1 MKQALLPYLR
11 TAKLLKLRAGAR
23 LRCVK
28 PHAKRDRLPVR
39 FIVGCGRSGTTVLGQ
54 LVSMNPRVHYL
65 REPYHLWQAIDS
77 RMDVTGLHST
87 PDDALLFFDQGDS
100 TPEAR
105 EKFDKLIARSGHAES
120 HECVIEKTPHNAARL
135 GWIRA
140 AVPNARVLHMVRNGL
155 SVVRSIG
162 RIASK
167 PYYRLGFKPSYNQW
181 WGTRS
186 NKWNRLRR
194 EAADRGYFPNEVGL
208 LQTNEQKGA
217 YEWLVSIGEVDRWR
231 ETLGDQ
237 LLEITYSGLT
247 EETKQ
252 TCERIAVHFDIPCD
266 NQWVSRSS
274 KLLSAERINTGGT
287 LRLPRRM
294 CQRFN
299 EYQRRYGFAGRA
311 EPIGVM
317 G

>member
-23 LRCVK
+23 FRCAN

-39 FIVGCGRSGTTVLGQ
+39 FIVGCGRSGTTVLGEV
-54 LVSMNPRVHYL
+54 VSMNPSVNYL
-65 REPYHLWQAIDS
+65 REPYHLWQAIDT
-77 RMDVTGLHST
+77 RMDVTGLHSS
-87 PDDALLFFDQGDS
+87 PSDSMLFFDHEDS

-105 EKFDKLIARSGHAES
+105 AKFDKLIARNGRADL

-140 AVPNARVLHMVRNGL
+140 VVPDARVLHLVRNGL

-186 NKWNRLRR
+186 NKWKRLSR
-194 EAADRGYFPNEVGL
+194 EAAARGYYPNEVGL
-208 LQTNEQKGA
+208 LRTNEQKGA
-217 YEWLVSIGEVDRWR
+217 YEWLVSIGEIDRWR

-237 LLEITYSGLT
+237 LMEITYTALT
-247 EETKQ
+247 EDTKA
-252 TCERIAVHFDIPCD
+252 TCERVATHFDIPC
-266 NQWVSRSS
+266 NTKWVERANT
-274 KLLSAERINTGGT
+274 LLNRERVNTGTT
-287 LRLPRRM
+287 LRLPKRM
-294 CQRFN
+294 CDQFN
-299 EYQRRYGFAGRA
+299 AYQCRYGFAGRA
-311 EPIGVM
+311 EPIGAM

>member
-23 LRCVK
+23 YRCVN
-28 PHAKRDRLPVR
+28 PHAERDRLPVR

-54 LVSMNPRVHYL
+54 VVSMNPSVNYL
-65 REPYHLWQAIDS
+65 REPYHLWQTIDT
-77 RMDVTGLHST
+77 RMDVTGLHSS
-87 PDDALLFFDQGDS
+87 PEDSKLFFGRDDS

-105 EKFDKLIARSGHAES
+105 AKFDKLIARSGRADE

-140 AVPNARVLHMVRNGL
+140 AVPNPSVLHMVRNGL

-186 NKWNRLRR
+186 NKWRRLSR
-194 EAADRGYFPNEVGL
+194 EAVERGYFPDEVNQL
-208 LQTNEQKGA
+208 TTNEQKGA
-217 YEWLVSIGEVDRWR
+217 YEWLVSLGEVDRWR

-237 LLEITYSGLT
+237 LMEVTYTDLT
-247 EETKQ
+247 EETEE
-252 TCERIAVHFDIPCD
+252 TCERIASHFEIPC
-266 NQWVSRSS
+266 NKRWVKRSKS
-274 KLLSAERINTGGT
+274 LLSRERINKGST
-287 LRLPRRM
+287 LQLPRRM
-294 CQRFN
+294 CARFN
-299 EYQRRYGFAGRA
+299 EYQQRYGFAGRA
-311 EPIGVM
+311 EPIGAHA
-317 G
+317 

>member
-23 LRCVK
+23 FRCVM
-28 PHAKRDRLPVR
+28 PHAERDRLPVR

-54 LVSMNPRVHYL
+54 VVSMNPSVKYL
-65 REPYHLWQAIDS
+65 REPYHLWQTIDT
-77 RMDVTGLHST
+77 RMDVTGLHSSPEDT
-87 PDDALLFFDQGDS
+87 QLFFEREDS

-105 EKFDKLIARSGHAES
+105 VKFDKLIARSGRTQE

-140 AVPNARVLHMVRNGL
+140 AVPNASVVHMVRNGL

-162 RIASK
+162 RIVSK

-186 NKWNRLRR
+186 SKWKRLSR
-194 EAADRGYFPNEVGL
+194 EASARGYFPDEVGQL
-208 LQTNEQKGA
+208 RTNEQRGA
-217 YEWLVSIGEVDRWR
+217 YEWLVSIGEIDRWR

-237 LLEITYSGLT
+237 LLEVRYTDLTMKT
-247 EETKQ
+247 EET
-252 TCERIAVHFDIPCD
+252 CEQIAAHFEIPC
-266 NQWVSRSS
+266 NKRWVSRAN
-274 KLLSAERINTGGT
+274 KILNQERINPGST
-287 LRLPRRM
+287 LRLPQHM
-294 CQRFN
+294 CERFN
-299 EYQRRYGFAGRA
+299 EYQRRYGFTGRA